1 MCRSTLKT
9 QKAIGRF
16 KTRRNS
22 TSSMAGPYVGVLRI
36 GPDCMPKLTS
46 TCNQEDGWKCRI
58 MSVGST
64 VMMAGWME
72 PLAVQNGSEKL
83 IEQARCSG
91 SGSTLHIDI
100 DNG

>member
-1 MCRSTLKT
+1 MCSSTLTT
-9 QKAIGRF
+9 QKVIGCF
-16 KTRRNS
+16 SIRRNS
-22 TSSMAGPYVGVLRI
+22 TLSMAGLYVGVLRI
-36 GPDCMPKLTS
+36 GLDCMPKLTS
-46 TCNQEDGWKCRI
+46 TCNQEDGWKCKI

-64 VMMAGWME
+64 VMMAGWIE
-72 PLAVQNGSEKL
+72 PLDVQNGSEKL